1 MAQLQNL
8 LVLGDSRF
16 LNEINGKIDWS
27 NILSKPTIPAAANN
41 GTLTIQKNGTNV
53 QTFTANQSTNVTA
66 NITVP
71 TKVSELTNDSGYTT
85 NTGTVTQVKV
95 GTTAYNPS
103 SGVIS
108 LPAYPSVPVS
118 SVAGKTGAVT
128 LTNSDVGLGNVGNFK
143 AVSTV
148 ASQGLTD
155 TEQSNARANIG
166 AGTSSLTL
174 GTTSTTAL
182 KGDTKYA
189 GASTAGG
196 AATSA
201 AKLTNTSKIGDTNKP
216 VYFTASGVPSA
227 ISYTIGKSV
236 PSDAVFTDTTYTID
250 TGDSNGQIKVT
261 PTGGTAYNVSVKGLG
276 SNAYTSTAYLPLTGG
291 TLTDALTIARTSYTA
306 GQPNPGLILKA
317 SNQDVTTNPS
327 SNQWNNSELNF
338 QDKNGVRTGYVNV
351 RQDTD
356 GTMSLYL
363 EASTKN
369 GSTTY
374 YNDLVIAVDKSGN
387 QSYMVRDPAAF
398 RSAIELGTAAV
409 KDVPSSGNASTTQ
422 IVMGN
427 DTRLSN
433 ARTPTS
439 HTHGNIQNDGTLQTT
454 DVAIANGDKLVVTD
468 SSDSNQIART
478 SLSFDGS
485 TATQCLTKKG
495 TWATFGTSNLT
506 IGTTSSTAMAGNT
519 TVNHVLQ
526 EHTTANL
533 SLALGLTSH
542 AADTTSRTAK
552 IYKNTDLCF
561 NPSIGEFKLKGFM
574 EIFDAK
580 PYIDFHYNNSTWDYT
595 SRIIC
600 EQNAHVRFM
609 GRTSS
614 TAAVNATLHAGSYA
628 TDSSK
633 YVKKNIQDITDEEA
647 MKILDLRPVSFDYKY
662 INTND
667 QRGLIAEEVLEVLP
681 NMVILPEDYEGFNPD
696 NPSIIPS
703 IDYSK
708 FVPYLIKM
716 IQIQEKRITML
727 ENKS

>member
-148 ASQGLTD
+148 ASQGLTA

-227 ISYTIGKSV
+227 ISYTIDKSV
-236 PSDAVFTDTTYTID
+236 PSTAVFTDANVKQTQAYGSTYNNNYYLLLTASTTATSTTETSTTLKALGFSYNPYMLALSVGRESSSTI
-250 TGDSNGQIKVT
+250 GYRSI
-261 PTGGTAYNVSVKGLG
+261 ALG
-276 SNAYTSTAYLPLTGG
+276 SAADASGEGSVSLGSGNSATAMDAFAEGSGTRSSGAASHSEGSQSAASGFASHSEGDCTIANHYAQHVFGSYNIQDPSTAESENKGNYIEIVGNGDNTARSNARTLDWDGNEVLAGKLTVGAAPTNNMDVATKQYVDTYTSTTYLPLTGG

-387 QSYMVRDPAAF
+387 RSYMVRDPAAF
-398 RSAIELGTAAV
+398 RSAIDLGAAATLGTSGTYTSTGTEVFTRAGAYDLYHSV
-409 KDVPSSGNASTTQ
+409 ISANNRLGAMAYKNWMGANETASNIAGTKGCGFIMGNASR
-422 IVMGN
+422 VSMYN
-427 DTRLSN
+427 
-433 ARTPTS
+433 
-439 HTHGNIQNDGTLQTT
+439 
-454 DVAIANGDKLVVTD
+454 V
-468 SSDSNQIART
+468 
-478 SLSFDGS
+478 
-485 TATQCLTKKG
+485 
-495 TWATFGTSNLT
+495 
-506 IGTTSSTAMAGNT
+506 AGN
-519 TVNHVLQ
+519 
-526 EHTTANL
+526 
-533 SLALGLTSH
+533 
-542 AADTTSRTAK
+542 
-552 IYKNTDLCF
+552 
-561 NPSIGEFKLKGFM
+561 
-574 EIFDAK
+574 
-580 PYIDFHYNNSTWDYT
+580 
-595 SRIIC
+595 
-600 EQNAHVRFM
+600 
-609 GRTSS
+609 
-614 TAAVNATLHAGSYA
+614 AGSYA
-628 TDSSK
+628 LTLTSLTSA
-633 YVKKNIQDITDEEA
+633 NITDWFTITCNA
-647 MKILDLRPVSFDYKY
+647 
-662 INTND
+662 TT
-667 QRGLIAEEVLEVLP
+667 GLLTVKNSGTAH
-681 NMVILPEDYEGFNPD
+681 
-696 NPSIIPS
+696 
-703 IDYSK
+703 
-708 FVPYLIKM
+708 YLI
-716 IQIQEKRITML
+716 IIGCC
-727 ENKS
+727 